1 MNKSKVIKRTRS
13 GCFNK
18 RNFTMLGYNEY
29 SNGRMEDTPEEEYSG
44 ACKIISICTMQES
57 FIIRVKLE
65 RNK

>member
-29 SNGRMEDTPEEEYSG
+29 SNGRMEDAPEEEYSG
-44 ACKIISICTMQES
+44 ACKIISQYVPWS
-57 FIIRVKLE
+57 FIIRSKT
-65 RNK
+65 

>member
-29 SNGRMEDTPEEEYSG
+29 NNGRMEDTPEEEYSG
-44 ACKIISICTMQES
+44 ACKIISQYVPCKES
-57 FIIRVKLE
+57 FIIRSKT
-65 RNK
+65 